1 MDTFTQVNV
10 YFNYGQFFFFFFNAC
25 WLAQKRNIG
34 NLALAFF
41 KTY

>member
-10 YFNYGQFFFFFFNAC
+10 YFNYGQFFFFFNAC
-25 WLAQKRNIG
+25 SLAQKRNIG

>member
-10 YFNYGQFFFFFFNAC
+10 YFNYGQFFVFNAC
-25 WLAQKRNIG
+25 SLAQKRNIG